1 MLKTLLVED
10 NVPFRNVLKS
20 ELLYRFPG
28 SEVIEADSGESALIK
43 GKDRSPDLV
52 LMDVRL
58 PGQNGFEIT
67 RKFKAVR
74 PDTPVIILTSYN
86 LAEYRDAASQ
96 CGANGFI
103 GKDSLDWGEITTL
116 VECCQRAKPQGRPP
130 VCIQLMNGDFPL
142 SAFSY
147 G

>member
-1 MLKTLLVED
+1 MLNTMLVED
-10 NVPFRNVLKS
+10 NVPFRNILKS

-28 SEVIEADSGESALIK
+28 TEVLEADSGETALIQA
-43 GKDRSPDLV
+43 KDRSLDLV

-67 RKFKAVR
+67 RKIKAIH

-86 LAEYRDAASQ
+86 LAEYRDAARR

-103 GKDSLDWGEITTL
+103 GKDSLRWEEIGTSM
-116 VECCQRAKPQGRPP
+116 ECCQRAKLQGRPP
-130 VCIQLMNGDFPL
+130 VCVRLLNGDLSFPPD
-142 SAFSY
+142 
-147 G
+147 